1 MSNLIWLAVA
11 VAVLGGLGSVVRFVL
26 SRWQKTLPW
35 GILAANTVASAVVGF
50 CVGNNLTSGDAQ
62 SAFWATVFATGFA
75 GGLSTFSSWAG
86 QTVAL
91 MTQNRRR
98 DGYLNVL
105 LNLVLP
111 VSGAITGIILAGI
124 LLK

>member
-1 MSNLIWLAVA
+1 VYDILWLAVA
-11 VAVLGGLGSVVRFVL
+11 VAILGGLGSVIRFVL
-26 SRWQKTLPW
+26 SQWQKSLPW
-35 GILAANTVASAVVGF
+35 GILTSNTLASAVVGF
-50 CVGNNLTSGDAQ
+50 CIGTNLGSVDTQ
-62 SAFWATVFATGFA
+62 SAFWATAIATGFA

-91 MTQNRRR
+91 MTQNKRRQ
-98 DGYLNVL
+98 GYLNVL

-111 VSGAITGIILAGI
+111 VSGAIAGIILAGI